1 MLRTVRSLIS
11 VCLALCVLANMRAV
25 EVPDGFSV
33 ETLAT
38 NLNAATTFTVTPDGR
53 ILIADQTGPLRMWKN
68 GGLRPAPV
76 LDLSERLDTF
86 WERGLVGVVLH
97 PDFPHTPHLF
107 VTYVA
112 KSPFPH
118 HVISRFTIVGDR
130 ADISSE
136 RVLLEGDDQ
145 TKNEGKLP
153 WGHQG
158 GPMCFG
164 TDGKL
169 YLGIGEQTARTPAQS
184 LESILGKILR
194 INPDG
199 TIPEDNPFFAPT
211 TATYR
216 AIWAL

>member
-76 LDLSERLDTF
+76 LDLSERLDTY

-107 VTYVA
+107 VMYVA

-118 HVISRFTIVGDR
+118 HVISRFTILGDR
-130 ADISSE
+130 AELSSE

-145 TKNEGKLP
+145 TKVGGTIP

-158 GPMCFG
+158 GPICFG
-164 TDGKL
+164 ADGKL

-184 LESILGKILR
+184 LESLQGKILR
-194 INPDG
+194 IETDSAIHENNPIFLHNPG
-199 TIPEDNPFFAPT
+199 TDSGP
-211 TATYR
+211 
-216 AIWAL
+216 W